1 MIEFKVYATLA
12 DFPSGRPALVKR
24 LEHEGVL
31 VPYDHIIE
39 VMRCLYGSQC
49 VIVFTCML

>member
-12 DFPSGRPALVKR
+12 VFAANRTALVKR

-39 VMRCLYGSQC
+39 ARRCLYGNTC
-49 VIVFTCML
+49 VVQFTCTL